1 MLEIV
6 PMTLR
11 EANAFVEQNHRHHGP
26 VAGHKFSIG
35 ISDGE
40 KIVGVAIVG
49 RPVSRHLDDGW
60 TLEVNRL
67 CTDGSRNTCSMLY
80 AAAWRAASKYHNRKA
95 ARITAAGNI
104 LEFDSQKEARRY
116 DELALL
122 LAAGNIRNLK
132 LQPEFTLQEAYT
144 TLEGVRV
151 RAIRYRADFSYE
163 RATEP
168 DCCGEVHWLR
178 VVEDV
183 KSEATKTRVYAIK
196 RKLMRERLGIDVR
209 EV

>member
-1 MLEIV
+1 MRIEDL
-6 PMTLR
+6 PPWAQAQA
-11 EANAFVEQNHRHHGP
+11 ANQIMARQRRNNGRSRP
-26 VAGHKFSIG
+26 PSPAL
-35 ISDGE
+35 SDDE
-40 KIVGVAIVG
+40 EEMP
-49 RPVSRHLDDGW
+49 R
-60 TLEVNRL
+60 
-67 CTDGSRNTCSMLY
+67 
-80 AAAWRAASKYHNRKA
+80 RAASKYHNRKA

-104 LEFDSQKEARRY
+104 LE
-116 DELALL
+116 
-122 LAAGNIRNLK
+122 LK

-168 DCCGEVHWLR
+168 DCCGEVHWLL

>member
-1 MLEIV
+1 MRIEDL
-6 PMTLR
+6 PPWAQAQA
-11 EANAFVEQNHRHHGP
+11 ANQIMARQRRGSGRSRAP
-26 VAGHKFSIG
+26 SPAL
-35 ISDGE
+35 SDDE
-40 KIVGVAIVG
+40 
-49 RPVSRHLDDGW
+49 
-60 TLEVNRL
+60 
-67 CTDGSRNTCSMLY
+67 
-80 AAAWRAASKYHNRKA
+80 SKYHNRKA

-122 LAAGNIRNLK
+122 LAAEKIRDLK
-132 LQPEFTLQEAYT
+132 LQPEYTLQEAYT

-183 KSEATKTRVYAIK
+183 KSEATKTKVYAIK

>member
-1 MLEIV
+1 MNDQVI
-6 PMTLR
+6 LR
-11 EANAFVEQNHRHHGP
+11 VTKRNG
-26 VAGHKFSIG
+26 G
-35 ISDGE
+35 
-40 KIVGVAIVG
+40 
-49 RPVSRHLDDGW
+49 
-60 TLEVNRL
+60 LEVNTSGTGNDQLAAIRV
-67 CTDGSRNTCSMLY
+67 
-80 AAAWRAASKYHNRKA
+80 AAAATFRVLVAARRLPDDEEEMPRRTAAKYHNRKA
-95 ARITAAGNI
+95 VRITAEGNT

-116 DELALL
+116 DKLVML
-122 LAAGNIRNLK
+122 LAAGKIRDLK

-168 DCCGEVHWLR
+168 DCCGEVHWLP

-196 RKLMRERLGIDVR
+196 RNLMHERLGIDVR